1 MYSCDVAKCEL
12 TPHATPTRAENGV
25 GEGRRAHAARA
36 SRGATARVAS
46 RSEPRSPLSEAA
58 LFSLRSVP
66 DAPVL
71 HTSREP
77 AQRNAQRAM
86 QRAPE
91 RQPAPQSASSE
102 GRRRTRYARRGSKT
116 TPYSR
121 IGADS
126 ESPLSLPIRGSYD
139 ALLLHKVQDEATH
152 SHGDRKHQE
161 QHIHGMLPSPCG
173 RQRNVDPDR

>member
-1 MYSCDVAKCEL
+1 MRTHTTRDPDPRREWSRRTA
-12 TPHATPTRAENGV
+12 TRAHPQHART
-25 GEGRRAHAARA
+25 RRR
-36 SRGATARVAS
+36 
-46 RSEPRSPLSEAA
+46 EPRRDREWRTGANRDRH
-58 LFSLRSVP
+58 SLRLRLFLS
-66 DAPVL
+66 APFR
-71 HTSREP
+71 TP
-77 AQRNAQRAM
+77 PFCTRNAQRAM